1 MQCLEEVVIAADA
14 PQSVAREKSATKE
27 AIALLSSYLDK
38 DLNTQHPQH
47 DTRYPNSPSDAG
59 ISATQPHSA
68 ADQQRTP
75 HVPTETPPCQPAYTF
90 SMTKLAS
97 SGIVMLQLQRRTNKQ
112 DTDVVTHTDLAPG
125 SCGNE
130 AGADRVGVTEPNLP
144 NRRPAQV
151 VHKILVDLQAGA
163 LSPPEFCERIIPVQL
178 TCGLTA
184 QALKGA
190 AARIAALHSREVVQA
205 AAGSPI
211 KLAVTY
217 KGRGSGSKDRKSP
230 VDRSLAIAIVA
241 DAVEDAVKRCGGTV
255 KVDLKSPQVVMMVEV
270 LPITPSPICA
280 LCWLPGTMTQA
291 NKLLVKPMVAPER

>member
-1 MQCLEEVVIAADA
+1 MHRAGPCFELTPWGACRTL
-14 PQSVAREKSATKE
+14 SVSGYSK
-27 AIALLSSYLDK
+27 
-38 DLNTQHPQH
+38 
-47 DTRYPNSPSDAG
+47 
-59 ISATQPHSA
+59 PHS
-68 ADQQRTP
+68 P
-75 HVPTETPPCQPAYTF
+75 
-90 SMTKLAS
+90 
-97 SGIVMLQLQRRTNKQ
+97 
-112 DTDVVTHTDLAPG
+112 
-125 SCGNE
+125 
-130 AGADRVGVTEPNLP
+130 
-144 NRRPAQV
+144 
-151 VHKILVDLQAGA
+151 A
-163 LSPPEFCERIIPVQL
+163 LSRALRSRPQDYLTGAACRFCERIIPVQL